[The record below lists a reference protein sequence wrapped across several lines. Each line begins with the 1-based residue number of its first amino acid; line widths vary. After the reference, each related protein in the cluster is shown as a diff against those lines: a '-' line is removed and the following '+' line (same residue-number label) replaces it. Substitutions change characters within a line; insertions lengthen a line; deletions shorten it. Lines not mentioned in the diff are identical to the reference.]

1 LINDETLLS
10 RDEFIV
16 YLKETLRLKNIQDN
30 KEFLLGSDSFF
41 NYSIYV

>member
-1 LINDETLLS
+1 LLS

-16 YLKETLRLKNIQDN
+16 YLKEILGLKNIQDN
-30 KEFLLGSDSFF
+30 KEFLLDSDSFF